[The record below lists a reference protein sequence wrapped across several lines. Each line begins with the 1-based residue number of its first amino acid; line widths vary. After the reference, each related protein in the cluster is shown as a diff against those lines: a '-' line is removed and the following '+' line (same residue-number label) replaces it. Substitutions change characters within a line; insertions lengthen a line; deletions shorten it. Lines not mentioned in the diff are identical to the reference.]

1 MPGTARLG
9 PAWFGRAVCLAA
21 IFSASLFGAVPGSPP
36 EQLSQFNRPDAAE
49 AARILERFRQ
59 SGVLGEYYLEFELHA
74 LPRRGEARVY
84 QGRIWGSRNAAGA
97 INRIEVTDGSGVKHR
112 LLVQNGAQPA
122 VWRQEAGGVVQLGSE
137 ALFAPVIPGVDVT
150 AFDLQRSYLAW
161 PDATLQS
168 TNRVLGRPAYA
179 YLFRAPAGFSSGDT
193 GIVAARAFFDTV
205 FNQPLQSELLD
216 RDGRRLK
223 TLSVVSLKTVE
234 VKTATGTDKQTVPKE
249 VDFRNELTRD
259 KTRFEVTGLALNLS
273 FFAGV
278 FEPARLGVD
287 AAPPAPDRV
296 TRLTP

>member
-1 MPGTARLG
+1 MPASI
-9 PAWFGRAVCLAA
+9 GRAFCLCTILWTGLTA
-21 IFSASLFGAVPGSPP
+21 AVPGSPP
-36 EQLSQFNRPDAAE
+36 EELSQLNRPDAGE

-59 SGVLGEYYLEFELHA
+59 SGVLGEYFLEFELHA
-74 LPRRGEARVY
+74 LPRRGESRVY
-84 QGRIWGSRNAAGA
+84 HGRMWGSRNSIGA
-97 INRIEVTDGSGVKHR
+97 VNRIEVTDGDGRRHR

-122 VWRQEAGGVVQLGSE
+122 VWRQESDKIVQLGSE
-137 ALFAPVIPGVDVT
+137 ALFVPVIPGVDVT

-179 YLFRAPAGFSSGDT
+179 FLFQAPAGFSSGSA
-193 GIVAARAFFDTV
+193 GIVAARAYFDTV

-216 RDGRRLK
+216 RAGKRLK

-234 VKTATGTDKQTVPKE
+234 VKSASGVDKQTLPKE

-259 KTRFEVTGLALNLS
+259 KTRFQVTGIALNLA
-273 FFAGV
+273 FAPGT

-287 AAPPAPDRV
+287 AVAPTADRITKIAP
-296 TRLTP
+296 